1 MKKHQVITD
10 NDELKVRVVAST
22 RAGFM
27 SAALEGLFAAAQ
39 ARFVETD
46 VDTRFVAQESERSFK
61 VAAESFPELLA
72 GFLEEAWR
80 QAKENEEA
88 FIGLRLSLITDKQAE
103 GAFLG
108 QPVTGFGQELT
119 GIEADGLTVEKN
131 ELGYWESIIGLRA

>member
-1 MKKHQVITD
+1 MKRHQVITD

-46 VDTRFVAQESERSFK
+46 VDTRFVAPESERQFK
-61 VAAESFPELLA
+61 VTADSFPELLA
-72 GFLEEAWR
+72 AFLEEAWQ
-80 QAKENEEA
+80 QAKQQKEA

-108 QPVTGFGQELT
+108 QPVTGFGRELT
-119 GIEADGLTVEKN
+119 GVETVGLTVEKN
-131 ELGYWESIIGLRA
+131 ELGYWESTIGLRS

>member
-1 MKKHQVITD
+1 MKRHQVIAD
-10 NDELKVRVVAST
+10 NEELKVRVVAST

-39 ARFVETD
+39 AQFVETD
-46 VDTRFVAQESERSFK
+46 VDTRFVAQESERQFK

-80 QAKENEEA
+80 QAKDQQEA

-103 GAFLG
+103 GDFLG
-108 QPVTGFGQELT
+108 QPVTGFGRELS
-119 GIEADGLTVEKN
+119 GVDAAGLTVDKN
-131 ELGYWESIIGLRA
+131 ELGYWESTIRLRA